1 MDINPKEHKQRDELN
16 KLNELIKSLENI
28 YIEII
33 RRNKCVD
40 SYTKMSYVD
49 FMEKNKCSQ
58 TDAILVSDNLLETE
72 LHLKVETIIEL
83 IIQKIIDLKY
93 ELFKLVSND
102 FIKDYINEVILIRIE
117 NKIKKTKPKEQL
129 KSSSLRSYYLNE
141 DDEYNFV
148 NIDDDSNR
156 EILSD
161 VENKFMFYMNLSL
174 ISRNMISRVK
184 TLFKLSH
191 VLTTLNITDS
201 FEESKII
208 ELYLSDNIIPI
219 QSLKTIIELKYN
231 DKNTELQIDD
241 DNYINNQQLKYIL
254 GILMISKIFIEYMEE
269 LTSKNA
275 GDREELSS
283 KNAGDKR
290 PIEYIYESLS
300 PDLYIKEF
308 INSIISRAGSND
320 LYDLNDNKFHNKSIY
335 KETYEISLYQFN
347 MLISNDKEYI
357 KNMFY
362 ILFIQFIGNDEIK
375 KIEKIEKI
383 VAFAL
388 YLFKTPSFHTLLNYM
403 HGKKPN
409 EEYTKLNAT
418 TSNRIRLGLEL
429 MTQVDDNRTFNN
441 FKTELLKFLNNHDK
455 YRNDNVDHNKIG
467 DVKHT
472 IDTIMKIYYDAYLL
486 GKKPPKP
493 PKSPKSPKSPKP
505 SKLSKLSKSTKGG
518 KYYNYKNTGIK
529 KIFNK
534 KERCIYKMQGS
545 NKEYIRHKNELISF
559 KDFKTINNKPVKTD
573 KKPVKT
579 DKKSV
584 KTDNKPVKTDKK
596 HVKTDNK
603 PVKTDKKSVK
613 TDKKPVKTDKKPVKT
628 DNKSVKTDKKSVKTD
643 KKTVKTDKK
652 TVKTDKKTV
661 KTDKK
666 TVKKPVKKNIFF
678 NLF

>member
-362 ILFIQFIGNDEIK
+362 ILFIQFIGKDEII

-493 PKSPKSPKSPKP
+493 PKSPKSPKP

>member
-493 PKSPKSPKSPKP
+493 PKSPKSPKP